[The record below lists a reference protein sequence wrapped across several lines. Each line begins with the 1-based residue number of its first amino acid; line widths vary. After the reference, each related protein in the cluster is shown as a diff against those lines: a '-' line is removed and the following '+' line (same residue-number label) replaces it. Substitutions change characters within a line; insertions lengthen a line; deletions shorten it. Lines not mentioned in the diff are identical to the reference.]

1 MNKKFLSAILFGALM
16 VSSTGTFVSC
26 KDYDDDIDELTSRVD
41 GVEGQI
47 KDLEAKINAAN
58 WITSVTPATGG
69 FTVAFN
75 DGSSYTI
82 TNGKDGE
89 AGAAGTEW
97 TISED
102 GFWVCNGEK
111 TTVKAVGQDG
121 AQGEPGKDA
130 QPEVKK
136 ENGKWYLW
144 NGTEFEE
151 FAGATPATNVPYY
164 YADPTDP
171 NNYVIMVVCDKD
183 GKNEK
188 SVRLPLNEG
197 LAQITVLE
205 NNFNIA
211 YSIAKEGTAWPKW
224 EGGSKE
230 KPAKGEYMVA
240 LQTLVDEQKKT
251 VANFD
256 AQLASA
262 KKKAASYKQ
271 QLEDQTAQIKKLE
284 EEAAAKKKKEEE
296 ARKKQ
301 EQERKQQQQANQT
314 QTIDTGNG
322 AQQTT
327 GGDPAQVDTGDDAQ
341 TTDPGTVDT
350 GNTGKGTDSMNAG
363 AGAVTG
369 GSGVGQQAANYACNF
384 VGNPYKFGG
393 TSLTNGTD
401 CSGFTQAVYAHFGI
415 SLPRDSYSQ
424 RSCGTEVSYANAQPG
439 DIICYA
445 GHVALY
451 LGNGQI
457 VHASTERTGITYG
470 YATYRTILSV
480 RRVS

>member
-1 MNKKFLSAILFGALM
+1 MMQKRVCCILLSLIMFMEIVVPVRATTISGVKKEQQKTQNNLNSVNQQITAIQSDQAQAQEELDQLSDRLVDILTSIDICQDEIA
-16 VSSTGTFVSC
+16 VKEKEIEQAK
-26 KDYDDDIDELTSRVD
+26 KDYEDARKKEEDQYASMKKRIQFMYEQGDSAYLQVLLESQNYADMVNKADYIESLYEYDKQLLAGYVESKNQVAELKGRLEDE
-41 GVEGQI
+41 EA
-47 KDLEAKINAAN
+47 DLEASN
-58 WITSVTPATGG
+58 
-69 FTVAFN
+69 
-75 DGSSYTI
+75 YELQQE
-82 TNGKDGE
+82 E
-89 AGAAGTEW
+89 A
-97 TISED
+97 
-102 GFWVCNGEK
+102 
-111 TTVKAVGQDG
+111 
-121 AQGEPGKDA
+121 
-130 QPEVKK
+130 
-136 ENGKWYLW
+136 
-144 NGTEFEE
+144 
-151 FAGATPATNVPYY
+151 
-164 YADPTDP
+164 
-171 NNYVIMVVCDKD
+171 
-183 GKNEK
+183 
-188 SVRLPLNEG
+188 
-197 LAQITVLE
+197 
-205 NNFNIA
+205 
-211 YSIAKEGTAWPKW
+211 
-224 EGGSKE
+224 
-230 KPAKGEYMVA
+230 A

-251 VANFD
+251 VADFD

-341 TTDPGTVDT
+341 TTDPGTVD
-350 GNTGKGTDSMNAG
+350 TGKGTDSMNAG

>member
-1 MNKKFLSAILFGALM
+1 MQKRVCCILLSLIMLMEIVVPVRATTISGVKKEQQKTQNNLNSVNQQITAIQSNQAQAQEELDQLSDQLVDILTSIDICQDEIA
-16 VSSTGTFVSC
+16 VKEKEIEQAK
-26 KDYDDDIDELTSRVD
+26 KDYEDARKKEEDQYASMKKRIQFMYEQGDSAYLQVLLESQNYADMVNKADYIESLYEYDKQLLAGYVESKNQVAELKGRLEDE
-41 GVEGQI
+41 EA
-47 KDLEAKINAAN
+47 DLEASN
-58 WITSVTPATGG
+58 
-69 FTVAFN
+69 
-75 DGSSYTI
+75 YELQQE
-82 TNGKDGE
+82 E
-89 AGAAGTEW
+89 A
-97 TISED
+97 
-102 GFWVCNGEK
+102 
-111 TTVKAVGQDG
+111 
-121 AQGEPGKDA
+121 
-130 QPEVKK
+130 
-136 ENGKWYLW
+136 
-144 NGTEFEE
+144 
-151 FAGATPATNVPYY
+151 
-164 YADPTDP
+164 
-171 NNYVIMVVCDKD
+171 
-183 GKNEK
+183 
-188 SVRLPLNEG
+188 
-197 LAQITVLE
+197 
-205 NNFNIA
+205 
-211 YSIAKEGTAWPKW
+211 
-224 EGGSKE
+224 
-230 KPAKGEYMVA
+230 A
-240 LQTLVDEQKKT
+240 LQTLVDEKKKT
-251 VANFD
+251 VADFD

-327 GGDPAQVDTGDDAQ
+327 GDDPAQVDTGDDAQ
-341 TTDPGTVDT
+341 TTDPGTVD
-350 GNTGKGTDSMNAG
+350 TGKGTDSMNAG

>member
-1 MNKKFLSAILFGALM
+1 MQKRVCCILLSLIMIMEIVVPVRATTISGVKKEQQKTQNNLNSVNQQITAIQSNQAQAQEELDQLSDRLVDILTSIDICQDEIA
-16 VSSTGTFVSC
+16 VKEKEIEQAK
-26 KDYDDDIDELTSRVD
+26 KDYEDARKKEEDQYASMKKRIQFMYEQGDSAYLQVLLESQNYADMVNKADYIESLYEYDKQLLAGYVESKNQVAELKGRLEDE
-41 GVEGQI
+41 EA
-47 KDLEAKINAAN
+47 DLEASN
-58 WITSVTPATGG
+58 
-69 FTVAFN
+69 
-75 DGSSYTI
+75 YELQQE
-82 TNGKDGE
+82 E
-89 AGAAGTEW
+89 A
-97 TISED
+97 
-102 GFWVCNGEK
+102 
-111 TTVKAVGQDG
+111 
-121 AQGEPGKDA
+121 
-130 QPEVKK
+130 
-136 ENGKWYLW
+136 
-144 NGTEFEE
+144 
-151 FAGATPATNVPYY
+151 
-164 YADPTDP
+164 
-171 NNYVIMVVCDKD
+171 
-183 GKNEK
+183 
-188 SVRLPLNEG
+188 
-197 LAQITVLE
+197 
-205 NNFNIA
+205 
-211 YSIAKEGTAWPKW
+211 
-224 EGGSKE
+224 
-230 KPAKGEYMVA
+230 A

-251 VANFD
+251 VADFD

-301 EQERKQQQQANQT
+301 EQERKQQQQASQT

-327 GGDPAQVDTGDDAQ
+327 GDDPAQVDTGDDAQ
-341 TTDPGTVDT
+341 TTDPGTVD
-350 GNTGKGTDSMNAG
+350 TGKGTDSMNAG

>member
-1 MNKKFLSAILFGALM
+1 MQKRVCCILLSLIMLMEIVVPVRATTISGVKKEQQKTQNNLNSVNQQITAIQSNQAQAQEELDQLSDQLVDILTSIDICQDEIA
-16 VSSTGTFVSC
+16 VKEKEIEQAK
-26 KDYDDDIDELTSRVD
+26 KDYEGARKKEEDQYASMKKRIQFMYEQGDSAYLQVLLESQNYADMVNKADYIESLYEYDKQLLAGYVESKNQVAELKGRLEDE
-41 GVEGQI
+41 EA
-47 KDLEAKINAAN
+47 DLEASN
-58 WITSVTPATGG
+58 
-69 FTVAFN
+69 
-75 DGSSYTI
+75 YELQQE
-82 TNGKDGE
+82 E
-89 AGAAGTEW
+89 A
-97 TISED
+97 
-102 GFWVCNGEK
+102 
-111 TTVKAVGQDG
+111 
-121 AQGEPGKDA
+121 
-130 QPEVKK
+130 
-136 ENGKWYLW
+136 
-144 NGTEFEE
+144 
-151 FAGATPATNVPYY
+151 
-164 YADPTDP
+164 
-171 NNYVIMVVCDKD
+171 
-183 GKNEK
+183 
-188 SVRLPLNEG
+188 
-197 LAQITVLE
+197 
-205 NNFNIA
+205 
-211 YSIAKEGTAWPKW
+211 
-224 EGGSKE
+224 
-230 KPAKGEYMVA
+230 A

-251 VANFD
+251 VADFD

-301 EQERKQQQQANQT
+301 EQERKQQQQASQT
-314 QTIDTGNG
+314 QTIDTGKG

-327 GGDPAQVDTGDDAQ
+327 GDDPAQVDTGDDAQ
-341 TTDPGTVDT
+341 TTDPGTVD
-350 GNTGKGTDSMNAG
+350 TGKGTDSMNAG

>member
-1 MNKKFLSAILFGALM
+1 MQKRVCCILLSFIMLMEIVVPVRATTISGVKKEQQKTQNNLNSVNQQITAIQSNQAQAQEQLDQLSDQLVDILTSIDICQDEIA
-16 VSSTGTFVSC
+16 VKEKEIEQAK
-26 KDYDDDIDELTSRVD
+26 KDYEDARKKEEDQYASMKKRIQFMYEQGDSAYLQVLLESQNYADMVNKADYIESLYEYDKQLLAGYVESKNQVAELKGRLEDE
-41 GVEGQI
+41 EA
-47 KDLEAKINAAN
+47 DLEASN
-58 WITSVTPATGG
+58 
-69 FTVAFN
+69 
-75 DGSSYTI
+75 YELQQE
-82 TNGKDGE
+82 E
-89 AGAAGTEW
+89 A
-97 TISED
+97 
-102 GFWVCNGEK
+102 
-111 TTVKAVGQDG
+111 
-121 AQGEPGKDA
+121 
-130 QPEVKK
+130 
-136 ENGKWYLW
+136 
-144 NGTEFEE
+144 
-151 FAGATPATNVPYY
+151 
-164 YADPTDP
+164 
-171 NNYVIMVVCDKD
+171 
-183 GKNEK
+183 
-188 SVRLPLNEG
+188 
-197 LAQITVLE
+197 
-205 NNFNIA
+205 
-211 YSIAKEGTAWPKW
+211 
-224 EGGSKE
+224 
-230 KPAKGEYMVA
+230 A

-251 VANFD
+251 VADFD

-301 EQERKQQQQANQT
+301 EQERKQQQQANQA
-314 QTIDTGNG
+314 QTVDTGNG

-327 GGDPAQVDTGDDAQ
+327 GDDPAQVDTGDGAQ
-341 TTDPGTVDT
+341 TTDLGTVDT
-350 GNTGKGTDSMNAG
+350 GNDSKGTDSMNAG

>member
-1 MNKKFLSAILFGALM
+1 MQKRVCCILLSFIMLMEIVVPVRATTISGVKKEQQKTQNNLNSVNQQITAIQSNQAQAQEELDQLSDQLVDILTSIDICQDEIA
-16 VSSTGTFVSC
+16 VKEKEIEQAK
-26 KDYDDDIDELTSRVD
+26 KDYEGARKKEEDQYASMKKRIQFMYEQGDSAYLQVLLESQNYADMVNKADYIESLYEYDKQLLAGYVESKNQVAELKGRLEDE
-41 GVEGQI
+41 EA
-47 KDLEAKINAAN
+47 DLEASN
-58 WITSVTPATGG
+58 
-69 FTVAFN
+69 
-75 DGSSYTI
+75 YELQQE
-82 TNGKDGE
+82 E
-89 AGAAGTEW
+89 A
-97 TISED
+97 
-102 GFWVCNGEK
+102 
-111 TTVKAVGQDG
+111 
-121 AQGEPGKDA
+121 
-130 QPEVKK
+130 
-136 ENGKWYLW
+136 
-144 NGTEFEE
+144 
-151 FAGATPATNVPYY
+151 
-164 YADPTDP
+164 
-171 NNYVIMVVCDKD
+171 
-183 GKNEK
+183 
-188 SVRLPLNEG
+188 
-197 LAQITVLE
+197 
-205 NNFNIA
+205 
-211 YSIAKEGTAWPKW
+211 
-224 EGGSKE
+224 
-230 KPAKGEYMVA
+230 A

-251 VANFD
+251 VADFD

-301 EQERKQQQQANQT
+301 EQERKQQQQASQT

-327 GGDPAQVDTGDDAQ
+327 GDDPAQVDTGDDAQ
-341 TTDPGTVDT
+341 TTDPGTVD
-350 GNTGKGTDSMNAG
+350 TGKGTDSMNAG

>member
-1 MNKKFLSAILFGALM
+1 MQKRVCCILLSLIMFMEIVVPVRATTISGVKKEQQKTQNNLNSVNQQITAIQSNQAQAQEELDQLSDQLVDILTSIDICQDEIA
-16 VSSTGTFVSC
+16 VKEKEIEQAK
-26 KDYDDDIDELTSRVD
+26 KDYEDAQKKEEDQYASMKKRIQFMYEQGDSAYLQVLLESQNYADMVNKADYIESLYEYDKQLLAGYVESKNQVAELKGRLEDE
-41 GVEGQI
+41 EA
-47 KDLEAKINAAN
+47 DLEASN
-58 WITSVTPATGG
+58 
-69 FTVAFN
+69 
-75 DGSSYTI
+75 YELQQE
-82 TNGKDGE
+82 E
-89 AGAAGTEW
+89 A
-97 TISED
+97 
-102 GFWVCNGEK
+102 V
-111 TTVKAVGQDG
+111 
-121 AQGEPGKDA
+121 
-130 QPEVKK
+130 
-136 ENGKWYLW
+136 
-144 NGTEFEE
+144 
-151 FAGATPATNVPYY
+151 
-164 YADPTDP
+164 
-171 NNYVIMVVCDKD
+171 
-183 GKNEK
+183 
-188 SVRLPLNEG
+188 
-197 LAQITVLE
+197 
-205 NNFNIA
+205 
-211 YSIAKEGTAWPKW
+211 
-224 EGGSKE
+224 
-230 KPAKGEYMVA
+230 

-251 VANFD
+251 VADFD

-301 EQERKQQQQANQT
+301 EQERKQQQKANQT

-327 GGDPAQVDTGDDAQ
+327 GDNPAQ

-350 GNTGKGTDSMNAG
+350 GNDSKGTDSMNAG

>member
-1 MNKKFLSAILFGALM
+1 MLMEIVVPVRATTISGVKKEQQKTQNNLNSVNQQITAIQSNQAQAQEELDQLSDQLVDILTSIDICQDEIA
-16 VSSTGTFVSC
+16 VKEKEIEQAK
-26 KDYDDDIDELTSRVD
+26 KDYEDARKKEEDQYASMKKRIQFMYEQGDSAYLQVLLESQNYADMVNKADYIESLYEYDKQLLAGYVESKNQVAELKGRLEDE
-41 GVEGQI
+41 EA
-47 KDLEAKINAAN
+47 DLEASN
-58 WITSVTPATGG
+58 
-69 FTVAFN
+69 
-75 DGSSYTI
+75 YELQQE
-82 TNGKDGE
+82 E
-89 AGAAGTEW
+89 A
-97 TISED
+97 
-102 GFWVCNGEK
+102 
-111 TTVKAVGQDG
+111 
-121 AQGEPGKDA
+121 
-130 QPEVKK
+130 
-136 ENGKWYLW
+136 
-144 NGTEFEE
+144 
-151 FAGATPATNVPYY
+151 
-164 YADPTDP
+164 
-171 NNYVIMVVCDKD
+171 
-183 GKNEK
+183 
-188 SVRLPLNEG
+188 
-197 LAQITVLE
+197 
-205 NNFNIA
+205 
-211 YSIAKEGTAWPKW
+211 
-224 EGGSKE
+224 
-230 KPAKGEYMVA
+230 A

-251 VANFD
+251 VADFD

-301 EQERKQQQQANQT
+301 EQERKQQQQASQT

-327 GGDPAQVDTGDDAQ
+327 GDDPAQVDTGDDAQ
-341 TTDPGTVDT
+341 TTDPGTVD
-350 GNTGKGTDSMNAG
+350 TGKGTDSMNAG

>member
-1 MNKKFLSAILFGALM
+1 MQKRVCCILLSFIMLMEIVVPVRATTISGVKKEQQKTQNNLNSVNQQITAIQSNQAQAQEELDQLSDQLVDILTSIDICQDEIA
-16 VSSTGTFVSC
+16 VKEKEIEQAK
-26 KDYDDDIDELTSRVD
+26 KDYEDARKKEEDQYASMKKRIQFMYEQGDSAYLQVLLESQNYADMVNKADYIESLYEYDKQLLAGYVESKNQVAELKGRLEDE
-41 GVEGQI
+41 EA
-47 KDLEAKINAAN
+47 DLEASN
-58 WITSVTPATGG
+58 
-69 FTVAFN
+69 
-75 DGSSYTI
+75 YELQQE
-82 TNGKDGE
+82 E
-89 AGAAGTEW
+89 A
-97 TISED
+97 
-102 GFWVCNGEK
+102 
-111 TTVKAVGQDG
+111 
-121 AQGEPGKDA
+121 
-130 QPEVKK
+130 
-136 ENGKWYLW
+136 
-144 NGTEFEE
+144 
-151 FAGATPATNVPYY
+151 
-164 YADPTDP
+164 
-171 NNYVIMVVCDKD
+171 
-183 GKNEK
+183 
-188 SVRLPLNEG
+188 
-197 LAQITVLE
+197 
-205 NNFNIA
+205 
-211 YSIAKEGTAWPKW
+211 
-224 EGGSKE
+224 
-230 KPAKGEYMVA
+230 A

-251 VANFD
+251 VADFD

-301 EQERKQQQQANQT
+301 EQERKQQQQASQT

-327 GGDPAQVDTGDDAQ
+327 GDDPAQVDTGDDAQ
-341 TTDPGTVDT
+341 TTDPGTVD
-350 GNTGKGTDSMNAG
+350 TGKGTDSMNAG

>member
-1 MNKKFLSAILFGALM
+1 MQKRVCCILLSIIMLM
-16 VSSTGTFVSC
+16 EIVVPV
-26 KDYDDDIDELTSRVD
+26 R
-41 GVEGQI
+41 
-47 KDLEAKINAAN
+47 
-58 WITSVTPATGG
+58 AT
-69 FTVAFN
+69 
-75 DGSSYTI
+75 
-82 TNGKDGE
+82 
-89 AGAAGTEW
+89 
-97 TISED
+97 TIS
-102 GFWVCNGEK
+102 G
-111 TTVKAVGQDG
+111 
-121 AQGEPGKDA
+121 
-130 QPEVKK
+130 VKK
-136 ENGKWYLW
+136 EQQKTQNNLNSVNQQISAIQSNQAQAQEQLDQLSDQLVDILTSIDICQDEIAVKEKEIEQAKKDYEDAQKKEDDQYASMKKRIQFMYEQGDSAYLQVLLESQ
-144 NGTEFEE
+144 N
-151 FAGATPATNVPYY
+151 
-164 YADPTDP
+164 YADMVNKADYIESLYEYDKQLLSDYVESK
-171 NNYVIMVVCDKD
+171 NQVAELKGRLEDEEADLQASNY
-183 GKNEK
+183 E
-188 SVRLPLNEG
+188 LQQEE
-197 LAQITVLE
+197 A
-205 NNFNIA
+205 
-211 YSIAKEGTAWPKW
+211 
-224 EGGSKE
+224 
-230 KPAKGEYMVA
+230 A

-296 ARKKQ
+296 ARKKL
-301 EQERKQQQQANQT
+301 EQQKNQQQTPAV
-314 QTIDTGNG
+314 DTGNG
-322 AQQTT
+322 SQQPA
-327 GGDPAQVDTGDDAQ
+327 GNDPAQVDTGDDTQITA
-341 TTDPGTVDT
+341 PGAADT
-350 GNTGKGTDSMNAG
+350 NESRGTDSMNAG

-415 SLPRDSYSQ
+415 SIPRDSYSQ

>member
-1 MNKKFLSAILFGALM
+1 MQKRVCCILLSFIMLMEIVVPVRATTISGVKKEQQKTQNNLNSVNQQITAIQSDQAQAQEELDQLSDRLVDILTSIDICQDEIA
-16 VSSTGTFVSC
+16 VKEKEIEQAK
-26 KDYDDDIDELTSRVD
+26 KDYEDARKKEEDQYASMKKRIQFMYEQGDSAYLQVLLESQNYADMVNKADYIESLYEYDKQLLAGYVESKNQVAELKGRLEDE
-41 GVEGQI
+41 EA
-47 KDLEAKINAAN
+47 DLEASN
-58 WITSVTPATGG
+58 
-69 FTVAFN
+69 
-75 DGSSYTI
+75 YELQQE
-82 TNGKDGE
+82 E
-89 AGAAGTEW
+89 A
-97 TISED
+97 
-102 GFWVCNGEK
+102 
-111 TTVKAVGQDG
+111 
-121 AQGEPGKDA
+121 
-130 QPEVKK
+130 
-136 ENGKWYLW
+136 
-144 NGTEFEE
+144 
-151 FAGATPATNVPYY
+151 
-164 YADPTDP
+164 
-171 NNYVIMVVCDKD
+171 
-183 GKNEK
+183 
-188 SVRLPLNEG
+188 
-197 LAQITVLE
+197 
-205 NNFNIA
+205 
-211 YSIAKEGTAWPKW
+211 
-224 EGGSKE
+224 
-230 KPAKGEYMVA
+230 A

-251 VANFD
+251 VADFD

-327 GGDPAQVDTGDDAQ
+327 GDDPAQVDTGDDAQ
-341 TTDPGTVDT
+341 TTDPGTVD
-350 GNTGKGTDSMNAG
+350 TGKGTDSMNAG

>member
-1 MNKKFLSAILFGALM
+1 MQKRVCCILLSLIMFMEIVVPVRATTISGVKKEQQKTQNNLNSVNQQITAIQSNQAQVQEELDQLNDQLVDILTSIDICQDEIA
-16 VSSTGTFVSC
+16 VKEKEIEQAK
-26 KDYDDDIDELTSRVD
+26 KDYEDARKKEEDQYASMKKRIQFMYEQGDSAYLQVLLESRNYADMVNKADYIESLYEYDKQLLAGYVESKDQVAELKGRLEDE
-41 GVEGQI
+41 EA
-47 KDLEAKINAAN
+47 DLEASN
-58 WITSVTPATGG
+58 
-69 FTVAFN
+69 
-75 DGSSYTI
+75 YELQQE
-82 TNGKDGE
+82 E
-89 AGAAGTEW
+89 A
-97 TISED
+97 
-102 GFWVCNGEK
+102 
-111 TTVKAVGQDG
+111 
-121 AQGEPGKDA
+121 
-130 QPEVKK
+130 
-136 ENGKWYLW
+136 
-144 NGTEFEE
+144 
-151 FAGATPATNVPYY
+151 
-164 YADPTDP
+164 
-171 NNYVIMVVCDKD
+171 
-183 GKNEK
+183 
-188 SVRLPLNEG
+188 
-197 LAQITVLE
+197 
-205 NNFNIA
+205 
-211 YSIAKEGTAWPKW
+211 
-224 EGGSKE
+224 
-230 KPAKGEYMVA
+230 A

-251 VANFD
+251 VADFD

-314 QTIDTGNG
+314 QTVDTGKG

-327 GGDPAQVDTGDDAQ
+327 GDDPAQVDTGDDAQ
-341 TTDPGTVDT
+341 TTDPGTVD
-350 GNTGKGTDSMNAG
+350 TGKGTDSMNAG

>member
-1 MNKKFLSAILFGALM
+1 MQKRVCCILLSLIMFMEIVVPVRATTISGVKKEQQKTQNNLNSVNQQITAIQSNQAQAQEKLDQLSDQLVDILTSIDICQDEIA
-16 VSSTGTFVSC
+16 VKEKEIEQAK
-26 KDYDDDIDELTSRVD
+26 KDYEDARKKEEDQYASMKKRIQFMYEQGDSAYLQVLLESQNYADMVNKADYIESLYEYDKQLLAGYVESKNQVAELKGRLEDE
-41 GVEGQI
+41 EA
-47 KDLEAKINAAN
+47 DLEASN
-58 WITSVTPATGG
+58 
-69 FTVAFN
+69 
-75 DGSSYTI
+75 YELQQE
-82 TNGKDGE
+82 E
-89 AGAAGTEW
+89 A
-97 TISED
+97 
-102 GFWVCNGEK
+102 V
-111 TTVKAVGQDG
+111 
-121 AQGEPGKDA
+121 
-130 QPEVKK
+130 
-136 ENGKWYLW
+136 
-144 NGTEFEE
+144 
-151 FAGATPATNVPYY
+151 
-164 YADPTDP
+164 
-171 NNYVIMVVCDKD
+171 
-183 GKNEK
+183 
-188 SVRLPLNEG
+188 
-197 LAQITVLE
+197 
-205 NNFNIA
+205 
-211 YSIAKEGTAWPKW
+211 
-224 EGGSKE
+224 
-230 KPAKGEYMVA
+230 

-251 VANFD
+251 VADFD

-327 GGDPAQVDTGDDAQ
+327 GDNPAQ

-350 GNTGKGTDSMNAG
+350 GNDSKGTDGMNAG

>member
-1 MNKKFLSAILFGALM
+1 MQKRVCCILLSLIMFMEIVVPVRATTISGVKKEQQKTQNNLNSVNQQITAIQSNQAQVQEELDQLNDQL
-16 VSSTGTFVSC
+16 V
-26 KDYDDDIDELTSRVD
+26 DILTSIDICQDEIAVKEKEIEQAKIDYEDARKKEEDQYASMKKRIQFMYEQGDSAYLQVLLESQNYAD
-41 GVEGQI
+41 MVNKADYIESLYEYDKQLLAGYVESKNQVAELKGRLEDEEA
-47 KDLEAKINAAN
+47 DLEASN
-58 WITSVTPATGG
+58 
-69 FTVAFN
+69 
-75 DGSSYTI
+75 YELQQE
-82 TNGKDGE
+82 E
-89 AGAAGTEW
+89 A
-97 TISED
+97 
-102 GFWVCNGEK
+102 
-111 TTVKAVGQDG
+111 
-121 AQGEPGKDA
+121 
-130 QPEVKK
+130 
-136 ENGKWYLW
+136 
-144 NGTEFEE
+144 
-151 FAGATPATNVPYY
+151 
-164 YADPTDP
+164 
-171 NNYVIMVVCDKD
+171 
-183 GKNEK
+183 
-188 SVRLPLNEG
+188 
-197 LAQITVLE
+197 
-205 NNFNIA
+205 
-211 YSIAKEGTAWPKW
+211 
-224 EGGSKE
+224 
-230 KPAKGEYMVA
+230 A

-251 VANFD
+251 VADFD

-327 GGDPAQVDTGDDAQ
+327 GDDPAQVDTGDDAQ
-341 TTDPGTVDT
+341 TTDPGTVD
-350 GNTGKGTDSMNAG
+350 TGKGTDSMNAG

>member
-1 MNKKFLSAILFGALM
+1 MQKRVCCILLSLIMLMEIVVPVRATTISGVKKEQQKTQNNLNSVNQQITAIQSNQAQAQEELDQLSDQLVDILTSIDICQDEIA
-16 VSSTGTFVSC
+16 VKEKEIEQAK
-26 KDYDDDIDELTSRVD
+26 KDYEDARKKEEDQYASMKKRIQFMYEQGDSAYLQVLLESQNYADMVNKADYIESLYEYDKQLLAGYVESKNQVAELKGRLEDE
-41 GVEGQI
+41 EA
-47 KDLEAKINAAN
+47 DLEASN
-58 WITSVTPATGG
+58 
-69 FTVAFN
+69 
-75 DGSSYTI
+75 YELQQE
-82 TNGKDGE
+82 E
-89 AGAAGTEW
+89 A
-97 TISED
+97 
-102 GFWVCNGEK
+102 
-111 TTVKAVGQDG
+111 
-121 AQGEPGKDA
+121 
-130 QPEVKK
+130 
-136 ENGKWYLW
+136 
-144 NGTEFEE
+144 
-151 FAGATPATNVPYY
+151 
-164 YADPTDP
+164 
-171 NNYVIMVVCDKD
+171 
-183 GKNEK
+183 
-188 SVRLPLNEG
+188 
-197 LAQITVLE
+197 
-205 NNFNIA
+205 
-211 YSIAKEGTAWPKW
+211 
-224 EGGSKE
+224 
-230 KPAKGEYMVA
+230 A

-251 VANFD
+251 VADFD

-314 QTIDTGNG
+314 QMIDTGNG

-327 GGDPAQVDTGDDAQ
+327 GDDPAQVDTGDDAQ
-341 TTDPGTVDT
+341 TTDPGTVD
-350 GNTGKGTDSMNAG
+350 TGKGTDSMNAG

>member
-1 MNKKFLSAILFGALM
+1 MQKRVCCILLSLIMLMEIVVPVRATTISGVKKEQQKTQNNLNSVNQQITAIQSNQAQAQEELDQLSDQLVDILTSIDICQDEIA
-16 VSSTGTFVSC
+16 VKEKEIEQAK
-26 KDYDDDIDELTSRVD
+26 KDYEDARKKEEDQYASMKKRIQFMYEQGDSAYLQVLLESQNYADMVNKADYIESLYEYDKQLLAGYMESKNQVAELKGRLEDE
-41 GVEGQI
+41 EA
-47 KDLEAKINAAN
+47 DLEASN
-58 WITSVTPATGG
+58 
-69 FTVAFN
+69 
-75 DGSSYTI
+75 YELQQE
-82 TNGKDGE
+82 E
-89 AGAAGTEW
+89 A
-97 TISED
+97 
-102 GFWVCNGEK
+102 
-111 TTVKAVGQDG
+111 
-121 AQGEPGKDA
+121 
-130 QPEVKK
+130 
-136 ENGKWYLW
+136 
-144 NGTEFEE
+144 
-151 FAGATPATNVPYY
+151 
-164 YADPTDP
+164 
-171 NNYVIMVVCDKD
+171 
-183 GKNEK
+183 
-188 SVRLPLNEG
+188 
-197 LAQITVLE
+197 
-205 NNFNIA
+205 
-211 YSIAKEGTAWPKW
+211 
-224 EGGSKE
+224 
-230 KPAKGEYMVA
+230 A

-251 VANFD
+251 VADFD

-301 EQERKQQQQANQT
+301 EQERKQQQQASQT

-327 GGDPAQVDTGDDAQ
+327 GDDPAQVDTGDDAQ
-341 TTDPGTVDT
+341 TTDPGTVD
-350 GNTGKGTDSMNAG
+350 TGKGTDSMNAG

>member
-1 MNKKFLSAILFGALM
+1 MQKRVCCILLSLIMFMEIVVPVRATTISGVKKEQQKTQNNLNSVNQQITAIQSDQAQAQEELDQLSDQLVDILTSIDICQDEIA
-16 VSSTGTFVSC
+16 VKEKEIEQAK
-26 KDYDDDIDELTSRVD
+26 KDYEDARKKEEDQYASMKKRIQFMYEQGDSAYLQVLLESQNYADMVNKADYIESLYEYDKQLLAGYVESKNQVAELKGRLEDE
-41 GVEGQI
+41 EA
-47 KDLEAKINAAN
+47 DLEASN
-58 WITSVTPATGG
+58 
-69 FTVAFN
+69 
-75 DGSSYTI
+75 YELQQE
-82 TNGKDGE
+82 E
-89 AGAAGTEW
+89 A
-97 TISED
+97 
-102 GFWVCNGEK
+102 
-111 TTVKAVGQDG
+111 
-121 AQGEPGKDA
+121 
-130 QPEVKK
+130 
-136 ENGKWYLW
+136 
-144 NGTEFEE
+144 
-151 FAGATPATNVPYY
+151 
-164 YADPTDP
+164 
-171 NNYVIMVVCDKD
+171 
-183 GKNEK
+183 
-188 SVRLPLNEG
+188 
-197 LAQITVLE
+197 
-205 NNFNIA
+205 
-211 YSIAKEGTAWPKW
+211 
-224 EGGSKE
+224 
-230 KPAKGEYMVA
+230 A

-296 ARKKQ
+296 AKKKQ

-314 QTIDTGNG
+314 QTVDTGNG

-327 GGDPAQVDTGDDAQ
+327 GDDPAQVDTGDDAQ
-341 TTDPGTVDT
+341 TTDPGTVD
-350 GNTGKGTDSMNAG
+350 TGKGTDSMNAG

>member
-1 MNKKFLSAILFGALM
+1 MEIVVPVRATTISGVKKEQQKTQNNLNSVNEQIDTIQSNQAQAQEELDQLSDQLVDILTSIDICQDEIAIKEKEIEQAK
-16 VSSTGTFVSC
+16 
-26 KDYDDDIDELTSRVD
+26 KDYEDAQQKENDQYASMKKRIQFMYEQGDSAYLQVLLESQNYADMVNKADYIESLYEYDKQLLAGYVESKNQVAELKGRLEDE
-41 GVEGQI
+41 EA
-47 KDLEAKINAAN
+47 DLEASN
-58 WITSVTPATGG
+58 
-69 FTVAFN
+69 
-75 DGSSYTI
+75 YELQQE
-82 TNGKDGE
+82 E
-89 AGAAGTEW
+89 A
-97 TISED
+97 
-102 GFWVCNGEK
+102 
-111 TTVKAVGQDG
+111 
-121 AQGEPGKDA
+121 
-130 QPEVKK
+130 
-136 ENGKWYLW
+136 
-144 NGTEFEE
+144 
-151 FAGATPATNVPYY
+151 
-164 YADPTDP
+164 
-171 NNYVIMVVCDKD
+171 
-183 GKNEK
+183 
-188 SVRLPLNEG
+188 
-197 LAQITVLE
+197 
-205 NNFNIA
+205 
-211 YSIAKEGTAWPKW
+211 
-224 EGGSKE
+224 
-230 KPAKGEYMVA
+230 A

-271 QLEDQTAQIKKLE
+271 QLENQTAQIKKLE
-284 EEAAAKKKKEEE
+284 EEAAAKKKQEEE
-296 ARKKQ
+296 AKKKQ
-301 EQERKQQQQANQT
+301 QQQKNQQQQANQT
-314 QTIDTGNG
+314 QTVDTGNG
-322 AQQTT
+322 TQQTT
-327 GGDPAQVDTGDDAQ
+327 GDDPAQVDTGDDAQ
-341 TTDPGTVDT
+341 TTDPGTVD
-350 GNTGKGTDSMNAG
+350 NNDSKGTDSMNAG

-415 SLPRDSYSQ
+415 SIPRDSYSQ

>member
-1 MNKKFLSAILFGALM
+1 MQKRVCCILLSFIMLMEIVVPVRATTISGVKKEQQKTQNNLNSVNQQITAIQSNQAQAQEELDQLSDQLVDILTSIDICQDEIA
-16 VSSTGTFVSC
+16 VKEKEIEQAK
-26 KDYDDDIDELTSRVD
+26 KDYEDARKKEEDQYASMKKRIQFMYEQGDSAYLQVLLESQNYADMVNKADYIESLYEYDKQLLAGYVESKNQVAELKGRLEDE
-41 GVEGQI
+41 EA
-47 KDLEAKINAAN
+47 DLEASN
-58 WITSVTPATGG
+58 
-69 FTVAFN
+69 
-75 DGSSYTI
+75 YELQQE
-82 TNGKDGE
+82 E
-89 AGAAGTEW
+89 A
-97 TISED
+97 
-102 GFWVCNGEK
+102 
-111 TTVKAVGQDG
+111 
-121 AQGEPGKDA
+121 
-130 QPEVKK
+130 
-136 ENGKWYLW
+136 
-144 NGTEFEE
+144 
-151 FAGATPATNVPYY
+151 
-164 YADPTDP
+164 
-171 NNYVIMVVCDKD
+171 
-183 GKNEK
+183 
-188 SVRLPLNEG
+188 
-197 LAQITVLE
+197 
-205 NNFNIA
+205 
-211 YSIAKEGTAWPKW
+211 
-224 EGGSKE
+224 
-230 KPAKGEYMVA
+230 A

-251 VANFD
+251 VADFD

-296 ARKKQ
+296 AKKKQ

-327 GGDPAQVDTGDDAQ
+327 GDDPAQVDTGDDAQ
-341 TTDPGTVDT
+341 TTDPGTVD
-350 GNTGKGTDSMNAG
+350 TGKGTDSMNAG

>member
-1 MNKKFLSAILFGALM
+1 MQKRVCCILLSLIMFMEIVVPVRATTISGVKKEQQKTQNNLNSVNQQITAIQSNQAQAQEELDQLSDQLVDILTSIDICQDEIA
-16 VSSTGTFVSC
+16 VKEKEIEQAK
-26 KDYDDDIDELTSRVD
+26 KDYEDARKKEEDQYASMKKRIQFMYEQGDSAYLQVLLESQNYADMVNKADYIESLYEYDKQLLAGYVESKNQVAELKGRLEDE
-41 GVEGQI
+41 EA
-47 KDLEAKINAAN
+47 DLEASN
-58 WITSVTPATGG
+58 
-69 FTVAFN
+69 
-75 DGSSYTI
+75 YELQQE
-82 TNGKDGE
+82 E
-89 AGAAGTEW
+89 A
-97 TISED
+97 
-102 GFWVCNGEK
+102 V
-111 TTVKAVGQDG
+111 
-121 AQGEPGKDA
+121 
-130 QPEVKK
+130 
-136 ENGKWYLW
+136 
-144 NGTEFEE
+144 
-151 FAGATPATNVPYY
+151 
-164 YADPTDP
+164 
-171 NNYVIMVVCDKD
+171 
-183 GKNEK
+183 
-188 SVRLPLNEG
+188 
-197 LAQITVLE
+197 
-205 NNFNIA
+205 
-211 YSIAKEGTAWPKW
+211 
-224 EGGSKE
+224 
-230 KPAKGEYMVA
+230 

-251 VANFD
+251 VADFD

-327 GGDPAQVDTGDDAQ
+327 GDNPAQ

-350 GNTGKGTDSMNAG
+350 GNDSKGTDSMNAG

-369 GSGVGQQAANYACNF
+369 GSGVGQPAANYACNF

>member
-1 MNKKFLSAILFGALM
+1 MQKRVCCILLSLIMLMEIVVPVRATTISGVKKEQQKTQNNLNSVNQQITAIQSNQAQAQEELDQLSDQLVDILTSIDICQDEIA
-16 VSSTGTFVSC
+16 VKEKEIEQAK
-26 KDYDDDIDELTSRVD
+26 KDYEDARKKEEDQYASMKKRIQFMYEQGDCAYLQVLLESQNYADMVNKADYIESLYEYDKQLLAGYVESKNQVAELKGRLEDE
-41 GVEGQI
+41 EA
-47 KDLEAKINAAN
+47 DLEASN
-58 WITSVTPATGG
+58 
-69 FTVAFN
+69 
-75 DGSSYTI
+75 YELQQE
-82 TNGKDGE
+82 E
-89 AGAAGTEW
+89 A
-97 TISED
+97 
-102 GFWVCNGEK
+102 
-111 TTVKAVGQDG
+111 
-121 AQGEPGKDA
+121 
-130 QPEVKK
+130 
-136 ENGKWYLW
+136 
-144 NGTEFEE
+144 
-151 FAGATPATNVPYY
+151 
-164 YADPTDP
+164 
-171 NNYVIMVVCDKD
+171 
-183 GKNEK
+183 
-188 SVRLPLNEG
+188 
-197 LAQITVLE
+197 
-205 NNFNIA
+205 
-211 YSIAKEGTAWPKW
+211 
-224 EGGSKE
+224 
-230 KPAKGEYMVA
+230 A

-251 VANFD
+251 VADFD

-327 GGDPAQVDTGDDAQ
+327 GDDPAQVDTGDDAQ
-341 TTDPGTVDT
+341 TTDSGTVD
-350 GNTGKGTDSMNAG
+350 TGKGTDSMNAG

>member
-1 MNKKFLSAILFGALM
+1 MQKRVCCILLSLIMLMEIVVPVRATTISGVKKEQQKTQNNLNSVNQQITAIQSNQAQAQEQLDQLSDQLVDILTSIDICQDEIA
-16 VSSTGTFVSC
+16 VKEKEIEQAK
-26 KDYDDDIDELTSRVD
+26 KDYEDARKKEEDQYASMKKRIQFMYEQGDSAYLQVLLESQNYADMVNKADYIESLYEYDKQLLAGYVESKNQVAELKGRLEDE
-41 GVEGQI
+41 EA
-47 KDLEAKINAAN
+47 DLEASN
-58 WITSVTPATGG
+58 
-69 FTVAFN
+69 
-75 DGSSYTI
+75 YELQQE
-82 TNGKDGE
+82 E
-89 AGAAGTEW
+89 A
-97 TISED
+97 
-102 GFWVCNGEK
+102 
-111 TTVKAVGQDG
+111 
-121 AQGEPGKDA
+121 
-130 QPEVKK
+130 
-136 ENGKWYLW
+136 
-144 NGTEFEE
+144 
-151 FAGATPATNVPYY
+151 
-164 YADPTDP
+164 
-171 NNYVIMVVCDKD
+171 
-183 GKNEK
+183 
-188 SVRLPLNEG
+188 
-197 LAQITVLE
+197 
-205 NNFNIA
+205 
-211 YSIAKEGTAWPKW
+211 
-224 EGGSKE
+224 
-230 KPAKGEYMVA
+230 A

-251 VANFD
+251 VADFD

-314 QTIDTGNG
+314 QTIDTGN
-322 AQQTT
+322 
-327 GGDPAQVDTGDDAQ
+327 
-341 TTDPGTVDT
+341 
-350 GNTGKGTDSMNAG
+350 TGKGTDSMNAG

-369 GSGVGQQAANYACNF
+369 GSGVGQQAANYAC
-384 VGNPYKFGG
+384 GG

>member
-1 MNKKFLSAILFGALM
+1 MQKRVCCILLSLIMFMEIVVPVRATTISGVKKEQQKTQNNLNSVNQQITAIQSNQAQAQEELDQLSDQLVDILTSIDICQDEIA
-16 VSSTGTFVSC
+16 VKEKEIEQAK
-26 KDYDDDIDELTSRVD
+26 KDYEDARKKEEDQYASMKKRIQFMYEQGDSAYLQVLLESQIYADMVNKADYIESLYEYDKQLLAGYVESKNQVAELKGRLEDE
-41 GVEGQI
+41 EA
-47 KDLEAKINAAN
+47 DLEASN
-58 WITSVTPATGG
+58 
-69 FTVAFN
+69 
-75 DGSSYTI
+75 YELQQE
-82 TNGKDGE
+82 E
-89 AGAAGTEW
+89 A
-97 TISED
+97 
-102 GFWVCNGEK
+102 V
-111 TTVKAVGQDG
+111 
-121 AQGEPGKDA
+121 
-130 QPEVKK
+130 
-136 ENGKWYLW
+136 
-144 NGTEFEE
+144 
-151 FAGATPATNVPYY
+151 
-164 YADPTDP
+164 
-171 NNYVIMVVCDKD
+171 
-183 GKNEK
+183 
-188 SVRLPLNEG
+188 
-197 LAQITVLE
+197 
-205 NNFNIA
+205 
-211 YSIAKEGTAWPKW
+211 
-224 EGGSKE
+224 
-230 KPAKGEYMVA
+230 

-251 VANFD
+251 VADFD

-327 GGDPAQVDTGDDAQ
+327 GDNPAQ

-350 GNTGKGTDSMNAG
+350 GNDSKGTDSMNAG

-393 TSLTNGTD
+393 TSLTYGTD

>member
-1 MNKKFLSAILFGALM
+1 MQKRVCCILLSLIMLMEIVVPVRATTISGVKKEQQKTQNNLNSVNQQITAIQSNQAQAQEQLDQLSDQLVDILTSIDICQDEIA
-16 VSSTGTFVSC
+16 VKEKEIEQAK
-26 KDYDDDIDELTSRVD
+26 KDYEDARKKEEDQYASMKKRIQFMYEQGDSAYLQVLLESQNYADMVNKADYIESLYEYDKQLLAGYVESKNQVAELKGRLEDE
-41 GVEGQI
+41 EA
-47 KDLEAKINAAN
+47 DLEASN
-58 WITSVTPATGG
+58 
-69 FTVAFN
+69 
-75 DGSSYTI
+75 YELQQE
-82 TNGKDGE
+82 E
-89 AGAAGTEW
+89 A
-97 TISED
+97 
-102 GFWVCNGEK
+102 
-111 TTVKAVGQDG
+111 
-121 AQGEPGKDA
+121 
-130 QPEVKK
+130 
-136 ENGKWYLW
+136 
-144 NGTEFEE
+144 
-151 FAGATPATNVPYY
+151 
-164 YADPTDP
+164 
-171 NNYVIMVVCDKD
+171 
-183 GKNEK
+183 
-188 SVRLPLNEG
+188 
-197 LAQITVLE
+197 
-205 NNFNIA
+205 
-211 YSIAKEGTAWPKW
+211 
-224 EGGSKE
+224 
-230 KPAKGEYMVA
+230 A

-251 VANFD
+251 VADFD

-327 GGDPAQVDTGDDAQ
+327 GDDPAQVDTGDDAQ

-350 GNTGKGTDSMNAG
+350 GKGTDSMNAG

-369 GSGVGQQAANYACNF
+369 GSGIGQQAANYACNF

>member
-1 MNKKFLSAILFGALM
+1 MQKRVCCILLSLIMLMEIVVPVRATTISGVKKEQQKTQNNLNSVNQQITAIQSDQAQAQEELDQLSDQLVDILTSIDICQDEIA
-16 VSSTGTFVSC
+16 VKEKEIEQAK
-26 KDYDDDIDELTSRVD
+26 KDYEDARKKEEDQYASMKKRIQFMYEQGDSAYLQVLLESQNYADMVNKADYIESLYEYDKQLLAGYVESKNQVAELKGRLEDE
-41 GVEGQI
+41 EA
-47 KDLEAKINAAN
+47 DLEASN
-58 WITSVTPATGG
+58 
-69 FTVAFN
+69 
-75 DGSSYTI
+75 YELQQE
-82 TNGKDGE
+82 E
-89 AGAAGTEW
+89 A
-97 TISED
+97 
-102 GFWVCNGEK
+102 
-111 TTVKAVGQDG
+111 
-121 AQGEPGKDA
+121 
-130 QPEVKK
+130 
-136 ENGKWYLW
+136 
-144 NGTEFEE
+144 
-151 FAGATPATNVPYY
+151 
-164 YADPTDP
+164 
-171 NNYVIMVVCDKD
+171 
-183 GKNEK
+183 
-188 SVRLPLNEG
+188 
-197 LAQITVLE
+197 
-205 NNFNIA
+205 
-211 YSIAKEGTAWPKW
+211 
-224 EGGSKE
+224 
-230 KPAKGEYMVA
+230 A

-251 VANFD
+251 VADFD

-327 GGDPAQVDTGDDAQ
+327 GDDPAQVDPGDDAQ
-341 TTDPGTVDT
+341 TTDPGTVD
-350 GNTGKGTDSMNAG
+350 TGKGTDSMNAG

>member
-1 MNKKFLSAILFGALM
+1 MQKRVCCILLSFIMLMEIVVPVRATTISGVKKEQQKTQNNLNSVNQQITAIQSDQAQAQEELDQLSDQLVDILTSIDICQDEIA
-16 VSSTGTFVSC
+16 VKEKEIEQAK
-26 KDYDDDIDELTSRVD
+26 KDYEDARKKEEDQYASMKKRIQFMYEQGDSAYLQVLLESQNYADMVNKADYIESLYEYDKQLLAGYVESKNQVAELKGRLEDE
-41 GVEGQI
+41 EA
-47 KDLEAKINAAN
+47 DLEASN
-58 WITSVTPATGG
+58 
-69 FTVAFN
+69 
-75 DGSSYTI
+75 YELQQE
-82 TNGKDGE
+82 E
-89 AGAAGTEW
+89 A
-97 TISED
+97 
-102 GFWVCNGEK
+102 
-111 TTVKAVGQDG
+111 
-121 AQGEPGKDA
+121 
-130 QPEVKK
+130 
-136 ENGKWYLW
+136 
-144 NGTEFEE
+144 
-151 FAGATPATNVPYY
+151 
-164 YADPTDP
+164 
-171 NNYVIMVVCDKD
+171 
-183 GKNEK
+183 
-188 SVRLPLNEG
+188 
-197 LAQITVLE
+197 
-205 NNFNIA
+205 
-211 YSIAKEGTAWPKW
+211 
-224 EGGSKE
+224 
-230 KPAKGEYMVA
+230 A

-301 EQERKQQQQANQT
+301 EQERKQQQANQT

-369 GSGVGQQAANYACNF
+369 GSGVGQQVANYACNF

>member
-1 MNKKFLSAILFGALM
+1 MQKRVCCILLSLIMLMEIVVPVRATTISGVKKEQQKTQNNLNSVNQQITAIQSNQAQAQEELDQLNDQLVDILTSIDICQDEIA
-16 VSSTGTFVSC
+16 VKEKEIEQAK
-26 KDYDDDIDELTSRVD
+26 KDYEDARKKEEDQYASMKKRIQFMYEQGDSAYLQVLLESQNYADMVNKADYIESLYEYDKQLLAGYVESKNQVAELKGRLEDE
-41 GVEGQI
+41 EA
-47 KDLEAKINAAN
+47 DLEASN
-58 WITSVTPATGG
+58 
-69 FTVAFN
+69 
-75 DGSSYTI
+75 Y
-82 TNGKDGE
+82 E
-89 AGAAGTEW
+89 L
-97 TISED
+97 
-102 GFWVCNGEK
+102 
-111 TTVKAVGQDG
+111 Q
-121 AQGEPGKDA
+121 Q
-130 QPEVKK
+130 
-136 ENGKWYLW
+136 
-144 NGTEFEE
+144 EE
-151 FAGATPATNVPYY
+151 T
-164 YADPTDP
+164 
-171 NNYVIMVVCDKD
+171 
-183 GKNEK
+183 
-188 SVRLPLNEG
+188 
-197 LAQITVLE
+197 
-205 NNFNIA
+205 
-211 YSIAKEGTAWPKW
+211 
-224 EGGSKE
+224 
-230 KPAKGEYMVA
+230 A
-240 LQTLVDEQKKT
+240 LQTLVDEKKKT
-251 VANFD
+251 VADFD

-327 GGDPAQVDTGDDAQ
+327 GDDPAQVDTGDDAQ
-341 TTDPGTVDT
+341 TTDPGTVD
-350 GNTGKGTDSMNAG
+350 TGKGTDSMNAG

-393 TSLTNGTD
+393 TSLTNGAD

>member
-1 MNKKFLSAILFGALM
+1 MQKRVCCILLSLIMLMEIVVPVRATTISGVKKEQQKTQNNLNSVNQQITAIQSNQAQAQEELDQLSDQLVDILTSIDICQDEIA
-16 VSSTGTFVSC
+16 VKEKEIEQAK
-26 KDYDDDIDELTSRVD
+26 KDYEDARKKEEDQYASMKKRIQFMYEQGDSAYLQVLLESQNYADMVNKADYIESLYEYDKQLLAGYVENKNQVAELKGRLEDE
-41 GVEGQI
+41 EA
-47 KDLEAKINAAN
+47 DLEASN
-58 WITSVTPATGG
+58 
-69 FTVAFN
+69 
-75 DGSSYTI
+75 YELQQE
-82 TNGKDGE
+82 E
-89 AGAAGTEW
+89 A
-97 TISED
+97 
-102 GFWVCNGEK
+102 
-111 TTVKAVGQDG
+111 
-121 AQGEPGKDA
+121 
-130 QPEVKK
+130 
-136 ENGKWYLW
+136 
-144 NGTEFEE
+144 
-151 FAGATPATNVPYY
+151 
-164 YADPTDP
+164 
-171 NNYVIMVVCDKD
+171 
-183 GKNEK
+183 
-188 SVRLPLNEG
+188 
-197 LAQITVLE
+197 
-205 NNFNIA
+205 
-211 YSIAKEGTAWPKW
+211 
-224 EGGSKE
+224 
-230 KPAKGEYMVA
+230 A

-251 VANFD
+251 VADFD

-301 EQERKQQQQANQT
+301 EQERKQQQQASQT

-327 GGDPAQVDTGDDAQ
+327 GDDPAQVDTGDDAQ
-341 TTDPGTVDT
+341 TTDPGTVD
-350 GNTGKGTDSMNAG
+350 TGKGTDSMNAG

>member
-1 MNKKFLSAILFGALM
+1 MQKRVCCILLSFIMLMEIVVPVRATTISGVKKEQQKTQNNLNSVNQQITAIQSDQAQAQEELDQLSDQLVDILTSIDICQDEIA
-16 VSSTGTFVSC
+16 VKEKEIEQAK
-26 KDYDDDIDELTSRVD
+26 KDYEDARKKEEDQYASMKKRIQFMYEQGDSAYMQVLLESQNYADMVNKADYIESLYEYDKQLLAGYVESKNQVAELKGRLEDE
-41 GVEGQI
+41 EA
-47 KDLEAKINAAN
+47 DLEASN
-58 WITSVTPATGG
+58 
-69 FTVAFN
+69 
-75 DGSSYTI
+75 YELQQE
-82 TNGKDGE
+82 E
-89 AGAAGTEW
+89 A
-97 TISED
+97 
-102 GFWVCNGEK
+102 
-111 TTVKAVGQDG
+111 
-121 AQGEPGKDA
+121 
-130 QPEVKK
+130 
-136 ENGKWYLW
+136 
-144 NGTEFEE
+144 
-151 FAGATPATNVPYY
+151 
-164 YADPTDP
+164 
-171 NNYVIMVVCDKD
+171 
-183 GKNEK
+183 
-188 SVRLPLNEG
+188 
-197 LAQITVLE
+197 
-205 NNFNIA
+205 
-211 YSIAKEGTAWPKW
+211 
-224 EGGSKE
+224 
-230 KPAKGEYMVA
+230 A

-251 VANFD
+251 VADFD

-327 GGDPAQVDTGDDAQ
+327 GDDPAQVDTGDDAQ
-341 TTDPGTVDT
+341 TTDPGTVD
-350 GNTGKGTDSMNAG
+350 TGKGTDSMNAG

>member
-1 MNKKFLSAILFGALM
+1 MQKRVCCILLSLIMFMEIVVPVRATTISGVKKEQQKTQNNLNSVNQQITAIQSNQAQAQEQLDQLSDQLVDILTSIDICQDEIA
-16 VSSTGTFVSC
+16 VKEKEIEQAK
-26 KDYDDDIDELTSRVD
+26 KDYEDARKKEEDQYASMKKRIQFMYEQGDSAYLQVLLESQNYADMVNKADYIESLYEYDKQLLAGYVESKNQVAELKGRLEDE
-41 GVEGQI
+41 EA
-47 KDLEAKINAAN
+47 DLEASN
-58 WITSVTPATGG
+58 
-69 FTVAFN
+69 
-75 DGSSYTI
+75 YELQQE
-82 TNGKDGE
+82 E
-89 AGAAGTEW
+89 A
-97 TISED
+97 
-102 GFWVCNGEK
+102 
-111 TTVKAVGQDG
+111 
-121 AQGEPGKDA
+121 
-130 QPEVKK
+130 
-136 ENGKWYLW
+136 
-144 NGTEFEE
+144 
-151 FAGATPATNVPYY
+151 
-164 YADPTDP
+164 
-171 NNYVIMVVCDKD
+171 
-183 GKNEK
+183 
-188 SVRLPLNEG
+188 
-197 LAQITVLE
+197 
-205 NNFNIA
+205 
-211 YSIAKEGTAWPKW
+211 
-224 EGGSKE
+224 
-230 KPAKGEYMVA
+230 A

-251 VANFD
+251 VADFD

-301 EQERKQQQQANQT
+301 EQERKKQQQANQA
-314 QTIDTGNG
+314 QTVDTGNG

-327 GGDPAQVDTGDDAQ
+327 GDDPAQVDTGDDAQ

-350 GNTGKGTDSMNAG
+350 GNDSKGTDSMNAG

-401 CSGFTQAVYAHFGI
+401 CSGFTQAVYAHFGV

>member
-1 MNKKFLSAILFGALM
+1 MYEQGDSAYLQVLLESQNYADMVNKA
-16 VSSTGTFVSC
+16 
-26 KDYDDDIDELTSRVD
+26 DYIESLYEYDKQLLAGYVESKNQVAELKGRLEDE
-41 GVEGQI
+41 EA
-47 KDLEAKINAAN
+47 DLEASN
-58 WITSVTPATGG
+58 
-69 FTVAFN
+69 
-75 DGSSYTI
+75 YELQQE
-82 TNGKDGE
+82 E
-89 AGAAGTEW
+89 A
-97 TISED
+97 
-102 GFWVCNGEK
+102 
-111 TTVKAVGQDG
+111 
-121 AQGEPGKDA
+121 
-130 QPEVKK
+130 
-136 ENGKWYLW
+136 
-144 NGTEFEE
+144 
-151 FAGATPATNVPYY
+151 
-164 YADPTDP
+164 
-171 NNYVIMVVCDKD
+171 
-183 GKNEK
+183 
-188 SVRLPLNEG
+188 
-197 LAQITVLE
+197 
-205 NNFNIA
+205 
-211 YSIAKEGTAWPKW
+211 
-224 EGGSKE
+224 
-230 KPAKGEYMVA
+230 A

-251 VANFD
+251 VADFD

-327 GGDPAQVDTGDDAQ
+327 GDDPAQVDPGDGAQ
-341 TTDPGTVDT
+341 TTDPGTVD
-350 GNTGKGTDSMNAG
+350 TGKGTDSMNAG

>member
-1 MNKKFLSAILFGALM
+1 MMQKRVCCILLSLIMLMEIVVPVRATTISGVKKEQQKTQNNLNSVNQQITAIQSDQAQAQEELDQLSDQLVDILTSIDICQDEIA
-16 VSSTGTFVSC
+16 VKEKEIEQAK
-26 KDYDDDIDELTSRVD
+26 KDYEDARKKEEDQYASMKKRIQFMYEQGDSAYLQVLLESQNYADMVNKADYIESLYEYDKQLLAGYVESKNQVAELKGRLEDE
-41 GVEGQI
+41 EA
-47 KDLEAKINAAN
+47 DLEASN
-58 WITSVTPATGG
+58 
-69 FTVAFN
+69 
-75 DGSSYTI
+75 YELQQE
-82 TNGKDGE
+82 E
-89 AGAAGTEW
+89 A
-97 TISED
+97 
-102 GFWVCNGEK
+102 
-111 TTVKAVGQDG
+111 
-121 AQGEPGKDA
+121 
-130 QPEVKK
+130 
-136 ENGKWYLW
+136 
-144 NGTEFEE
+144 
-151 FAGATPATNVPYY
+151 
-164 YADPTDP
+164 
-171 NNYVIMVVCDKD
+171 
-183 GKNEK
+183 
-188 SVRLPLNEG
+188 
-197 LAQITVLE
+197 
-205 NNFNIA
+205 
-211 YSIAKEGTAWPKW
+211 
-224 EGGSKE
+224 
-230 KPAKGEYMVA
+230 A

-251 VANFD
+251 VADFD

-327 GGDPAQVDTGDDAQ
+327 GDDPAQVDTGDDAQ
-341 TTDPGTVDT
+341 TTDPGTVD
-350 GNTGKGTDSMNAG
+350 TGKGTDSMNAG

>member
-1 MNKKFLSAILFGALM
+1 MQKRVCCILLSLIMLMEIVVPVRATTISGVKKEQQKTQNNLNSVNQQITAIQSNQAQAQEELDQLSDQLVDILTSIDICQDEIA
-16 VSSTGTFVSC
+16 VKEKEIEQAK
-26 KDYDDDIDELTSRVD
+26 KDYEDARKKEEDQYASMKKRIQFMYEQGDSAYLQVLLESQNYADMVNKADYIESLYEYDKQLLAGYVESKNQVAELKGRLEDE
-41 GVEGQI
+41 EA
-47 KDLEAKINAAN
+47 DLEASN
-58 WITSVTPATGG
+58 
-69 FTVAFN
+69 
-75 DGSSYTI
+75 YELQQE
-82 TNGKDGE
+82 E
-89 AGAAGTEW
+89 A
-97 TISED
+97 
-102 GFWVCNGEK
+102 
-111 TTVKAVGQDG
+111 
-121 AQGEPGKDA
+121 
-130 QPEVKK
+130 
-136 ENGKWYLW
+136 
-144 NGTEFEE
+144 
-151 FAGATPATNVPYY
+151 
-164 YADPTDP
+164 
-171 NNYVIMVVCDKD
+171 
-183 GKNEK
+183 
-188 SVRLPLNEG
+188 
-197 LAQITVLE
+197 
-205 NNFNIA
+205 
-211 YSIAKEGTAWPKW
+211 
-224 EGGSKE
+224 
-230 KPAKGEYMVA
+230 A

-251 VANFD
+251 VADFD

-271 QLEDQTAQIKKLE
+271 QLEDQTAQIKKME

-301 EQERKQQQQANQT
+301 EQERKQQQQASQT

-327 GGDPAQVDTGDDAQ
+327 GDDPAQVDTGDDAQ
-341 TTDPGTVDT
+341 TTDPGTVD
-350 GNTGKGTDSMNAG
+350 TGKGTDSMNAG

>member
-1 MNKKFLSAILFGALM
+1 MQKRVCCILLSFIMLMEIVVPVRATTISGVKKEQQKTQNNLNSVNQQITAIQSDQAQAQEELDQLSDQLVDILTSIDICQDEIA
-16 VSSTGTFVSC
+16 VKEKEIEQAK
-26 KDYDDDIDELTSRVD
+26 KDYEDARKKEEDQYASMKKRIQFMYEQGDSAYLQVLLESQNYADMVNKADYIESLYEYDKQLLAGYVESKNQVAELKGRLEDE
-41 GVEGQI
+41 EA
-47 KDLEAKINAAN
+47 DLEASN
-58 WITSVTPATGG
+58 
-69 FTVAFN
+69 
-75 DGSSYTI
+75 YELQQE
-82 TNGKDGE
+82 E
-89 AGAAGTEW
+89 A
-97 TISED
+97 
-102 GFWVCNGEK
+102 
-111 TTVKAVGQDG
+111 
-121 AQGEPGKDA
+121 
-130 QPEVKK
+130 
-136 ENGKWYLW
+136 
-144 NGTEFEE
+144 
-151 FAGATPATNVPYY
+151 
-164 YADPTDP
+164 
-171 NNYVIMVVCDKD
+171 
-183 GKNEK
+183 
-188 SVRLPLNEG
+188 
-197 LAQITVLE
+197 
-205 NNFNIA
+205 
-211 YSIAKEGTAWPKW
+211 
-224 EGGSKE
+224 
-230 KPAKGEYMVA
+230 A

-327 GGDPAQVDTGDDAQ
+327 GDDPAQVDTGDDAQ
-341 TTDPGTVDT
+341 TTDPGTVD
-350 GNTGKGTDSMNAG
+350 TGKGTDSMNAG

>member
-1 MNKKFLSAILFGALM
+1 MQKRVCCILLSLIMLMEIVVPVRATTISGVKKEQQKTQNNLNSVNQQITAIQSNQAQAQEELDQLSDRLVDILTSIDICQDEIA
-16 VSSTGTFVSC
+16 VKEKEIEQAK
-26 KDYDDDIDELTSRVD
+26 KDYEDARKKEEDQYASMKKRIQFMYEQGDSAYLQVLLESQNYADMVNKADYIESLYEYDKQLLAGYVESKNQVAELKGRLEDE
-41 GVEGQI
+41 EA
-47 KDLEAKINAAN
+47 DLEASN
-58 WITSVTPATGG
+58 
-69 FTVAFN
+69 
-75 DGSSYTI
+75 YELQQE
-82 TNGKDGE
+82 E
-89 AGAAGTEW
+89 A
-97 TISED
+97 
-102 GFWVCNGEK
+102 
-111 TTVKAVGQDG
+111 
-121 AQGEPGKDA
+121 
-130 QPEVKK
+130 
-136 ENGKWYLW
+136 
-144 NGTEFEE
+144 
-151 FAGATPATNVPYY
+151 
-164 YADPTDP
+164 
-171 NNYVIMVVCDKD
+171 
-183 GKNEK
+183 
-188 SVRLPLNEG
+188 
-197 LAQITVLE
+197 
-205 NNFNIA
+205 
-211 YSIAKEGTAWPKW
+211 
-224 EGGSKE
+224 
-230 KPAKGEYMVA
+230 A

-251 VANFD
+251 VADFD

-301 EQERKQQQQANQT
+301 EQKRKQQQQANQT

-327 GGDPAQVDTGDDAQ
+327 GDDPAQVDTGDDAQ
-341 TTDPGTVDT
+341 TTDPGTVD
-350 GNTGKGTDSMNAG
+350 TGKGTDSMNAG

>member
-1 MNKKFLSAILFGALM
+1 MMQKRVCCILLSLIMFMEIVVPVRATTISGVKKEQQKTQNNLNSVNQQITAIQSDQAQAQEELDQLSDQLVDILTSIDICQDEIA
-16 VSSTGTFVSC
+16 VKEKEIEQAK
-26 KDYDDDIDELTSRVD
+26 KDYEDARKKEEDQYASMKKRIQFMYEQGDSAYMQVLLESQNYADMVNKADYIESLYEYDKQLLAGYVESKNQVAELKGRLEDE
-41 GVEGQI
+41 EA
-47 KDLEAKINAAN
+47 DLEASN
-58 WITSVTPATGG
+58 
-69 FTVAFN
+69 
-75 DGSSYTI
+75 Y
-82 TNGKDGE
+82 E
-89 AGAAGTEW
+89 L
-97 TISED
+97 
-102 GFWVCNGEK
+102 
-111 TTVKAVGQDG
+111 Q
-121 AQGEPGKDA
+121 Q
-130 QPEVKK
+130 
-136 ENGKWYLW
+136 
-144 NGTEFEE
+144 EE
-151 FAGATPATNVPYY
+151 
-164 YADPTDP
+164 
-171 NNYVIMVVCDKD
+171 
-183 GKNEK
+183 
-188 SVRLPLNEG
+188 
-197 LAQITVLE
+197 
-205 NNFNIA
+205 
-211 YSIAKEGTAWPKW
+211 
-224 EGGSKE
+224 
-230 KPAKGEYMVA
+230 VA

-271 QLEDQTAQIKKLE
+271 QLEDQTVQIKKLE

-327 GGDPAQVDTGDDAQ
+327 GDDPAQVDTGDDAQ
-341 TTDPGTVDT
+341 TTDPGTVD
-350 GNTGKGTDSMNAG
+350 TGKGTDSMNAG

>member
-1 MNKKFLSAILFGALM
+1 MQKRVCCILLSLIMLMEIVVPVRATTISGVKKEQQKTQNNLNSVNQQITAIQSNQAQAQEELDQLNDQLVDILTSIDICQDEIA
-16 VSSTGTFVSC
+16 VKEKEIEQAK
-26 KDYDDDIDELTSRVD
+26 KDYEDARKKEEDQYASMKKRIQFMYEQGDSAYLQVLLESQNYADMVNKADYIESLYEYDKQLLAGYVESKNQVAELKGRLEDE
-41 GVEGQI
+41 EA
-47 KDLEAKINAAN
+47 DLEASN
-58 WITSVTPATGG
+58 
-69 FTVAFN
+69 
-75 DGSSYTI
+75 Y
-82 TNGKDGE
+82 E
-89 AGAAGTEW
+89 L
-97 TISED
+97 
-102 GFWVCNGEK
+102 
-111 TTVKAVGQDG
+111 Q
-121 AQGEPGKDA
+121 Q
-130 QPEVKK
+130 
-136 ENGKWYLW
+136 
-144 NGTEFEE
+144 EE
-151 FAGATPATNVPYY
+151 T
-164 YADPTDP
+164 
-171 NNYVIMVVCDKD
+171 
-183 GKNEK
+183 
-188 SVRLPLNEG
+188 
-197 LAQITVLE
+197 
-205 NNFNIA
+205 
-211 YSIAKEGTAWPKW
+211 
-224 EGGSKE
+224 
-230 KPAKGEYMVA
+230 A
-240 LQTLVDEQKKT
+240 LQTLVDEKKKT
-251 VANFD
+251 VADFD

-327 GGDPAQVDTGDDAQ
+327 GDNPAQVDTGDDAQ
-341 TTDPGTVDT
+341 TTDSGTVD
-350 GNTGKGTDSMNAG
+350 TGKGTDSMNAG